1 MTANLP
7 LFSPLSDPCS
17 VCTVAVVL
25 VGFHNFDIDSAYI
38 YLHFH
43 TTIIAVD
50 NILMKILWTSIPT
63 AVRVG
68 ANIFKRFLKCEGYI
82 SF

>member
-7 LFSPLSDPCS
+7 LFSPLSAP
-17 VCTVAVVL
+17 CTVAVVL
-25 VGFHNFDIDSAYI
+25 AGFHNFDIDSAYI